1 MIYILC
7 NDDILKG
14 GDDMEFKEVCRGKI
28 LKEIWQSE
36 EVKEAKSKLRK
47 ELQLLVSEWCKRD
60 RKRRIPVYISLKP
73 KRKIGGLYFQKKRG
87 NGAIVI
93 FPIVLLRYPYDVN
106 SDKDFYIRD
115 KESLINTLAHEYAHH
130 LSRDA
135 SPHGKIF
142 QENFKKVRKR
152 LIKRLGLD

>member
-1 MIYILC
+1 
-7 NDDILKG
+7 
-14 GDDMEFKEVCRGKI
+14 MEFKEVCKGKT

-60 RKRRIPVYISLKP
+60 KKRRIPVYISLKP
-73 KRKIGGLYFQKKRG
+73 KRRVWGLYFQKRRG

-93 FPIVLLRYPYDVN
+93 FP
-106 SDKDFYIRD
+106 
-115 KESLINTLAHEYAHH
+115 H